1 MLSNVVR
8 TVLFP
13 LSVTR
18 SFRGW
23 DVPEYKT
30 TVKGCVSPQGICVCD
45 FLPAPTALPLQSD
58 CIEVK
63 FNVKAAGIMLGRQ
76 GIIPMAI
83 GFRWLRKC
91 VYLLECGVCEWVV
104 KSLKPYNFSF
114 NQKQIVWMGA
124 WWIIDLFS
132 LKPSQMHLDPST
144 LFSSCWIYS
153 QKPITRIIIVLNLN
167 SFGQSVK
174 IVTVCIIY
182 FYICLICTFY
192 QTGTKTKQNLPTA

>member
-1 MLSNVVR
+1 MWLELFFFRYPSHVR
-8 TVLFP
+8 SGGGMYPNTRLQLKAASHLRV
-13 LSVTR
+13 SV
-18 SFRGW
+18 SVIFFQLQLH
-23 DVPEYKT
+23 
-30 TVKGCVSPQGICVCD
+30 C
-45 FLPAPTALPLQSD
+45 LLQSD

-76 GIIPMAI
+76 GIILMAI

-167 SFGQSVK
+167 SFGHSVK
-174 IVTVCIIY
+174 IVTLCIIY
-182 FYICLICTFY
+182 FYV
-192 QTGTKTKQNLPTA
+192 